1 LAILSSFYI
10 FSVSVCVCVCVRVFW
25 YSVDRGTSFPFIF
38 FFNFSFVFLFFCV
51 CMCVRVWRGEISC
64 LNSFDDIRLA
74 SRRRTRPWIP
84 APNRRRRMEL
94 ISRSPRISSLYTYR
108 PFSGGRRGTVH
119 IHPLYRS
126 STLSLSLSL
135 CSLSV
140 LSTLSL
146 SFSIRKSF

>member
-1 LAILSSFYI
+1 M
-10 FSVSVCVCVCVRVFW
+10 CVCVCARVFW

-38 FFNFSFVFLFFCV
+38 LQFFFLFCFLFLCV

-74 SRRRTRPWIP
+74 SRRRSRPWIP

-108 PFSGGRRGTVH
+108 PFSGGRRGTVY
-119 IHPLYRS
+119 IHPLYGS
-126 STLSLSLSL
+126 STLSLSLCAL
-135 CSLSV
+135 Y
-140 LSTLSL
+140 TLSL
-146 SFSIRKSF
+146 FYSKILLETRKILQVYIEERKINK